1 MCSLNT
7 FWSVSRV
14 RSVLALAAAAATA
27 CSTSSAHAAPVYNWV
42 TWNFLSPQASTA
54 STALGTM
61 SVATNP
67 TQTVLSNFGVKF
79 DNVGFTP
86 VNAQSAAVN
95 TRFSNS
101 PWNFVVNFTGVANT
115 AGVVVGIGN
124 FGYGP
129 GYPGYRLTAYDKSGN
144 IMSLTQLGI
153 IGSCD
158 HTWTSTGNQFNDDLA
173 LNTSNGNF
181 TVTQVAGLNQNN
193 SDILLMTMPSNLGW
207 LDVSTLGPSNGDTIN
222 VVISTPVPAPGA
234 ASLAGLCGLLTTR
247 RRRRN

>member
-1 MCSLNT
+1 MSSLNT
-7 FWSVSRV
+7 FMSSSHV
-14 RSVLALAAAAATA
+14 RSALAVCAAALAT
-27 CSTSSAHAAPVYNWV
+27 SAAQAAPVYNWV
-42 TWNFLSPQASTA
+42 TWNFLTPQASTA
-54 STALGTM
+54 NTSLGTM
-61 SVATNP
+61 SVVTNP
-67 TQTVLSNFGVKF
+67 TQTVLPNFGIKF
-79 DNVGFTP
+79 DNVAFTP
-86 VNAQSAAVN
+86 VNAQSAAV
-95 TRFSNS
+95 TSGFSNT

-115 AGVVVGIGN
+115 AGVVVGLGN

-144 IMSLTQLGI
+144 VMSLTQLGI

-158 HTWTSTGNQFNDDLA
+158 HTWTSTGNQFNDNLA

-222 VVISTPVPAPGA
+222 VVIAVPAPGA
-234 ASLAGLCGLLTTR
+234 ASLAGMCGLLATR

>member
-1 MCSLNT
+1 MRSNNT
-7 FWSVSRV
+7 FAGGSRAGMI
-14 RSVLALAAAAATA
+14 LAVAAAGLTAGAAQGV
-27 CSTSSAHAAPVYNWV
+27 VYNWA
-42 TWNFLSPQASTA
+42 TWNFISPQASTA
-54 STALGTM
+54 TTGVGTI
-61 SVATNP
+61 SVVTNP
-67 TQTVLSNFGVKF
+67 TQTVLPNFGIKF
-79 DNVGFTP
+79 DNVAFTP
-86 VNAQSAAVN
+86 VNAQSAAV
-95 TRFSNS
+95 TSGFSNS

-144 IMSLTQLGI
+144 VMSLTQLGI

-158 HTWTSTGNQFNDDLA
+158 HTWVSTGNQFNDDLA
-173 LNTSNGNF
+173 LNQVTGNF

-234 ASLAGLCGLLTTR
+234 ASLAGLCGLAACR
-247 RRRRN
+247 RRRA